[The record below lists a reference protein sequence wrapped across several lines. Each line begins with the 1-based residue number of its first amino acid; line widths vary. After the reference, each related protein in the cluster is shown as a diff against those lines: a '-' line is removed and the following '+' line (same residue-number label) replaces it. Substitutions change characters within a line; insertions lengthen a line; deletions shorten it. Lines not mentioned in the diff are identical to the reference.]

1 MTIYSNFN
9 EYKKLNM
16 FCGIFINLSEQLNMD
31 GQTRTY
37 LQKQWEKCL

>member
-1 MTIYSNFN
+1 MLSCI
-9 EYKKLNM
+9 LV
-16 FCGIFINLSEQLNMD
+16 NLSDQLNMD